1 MSVFVAN
8 GAQIKK
14 LKLKELT
21 LTGTPSNLAA
31 YLELGSTITG
41 GLHPDSLSYAKTL
54 FSVPIPDAGIAVTGI
69 FSLGAI
75 ISYDVGVSA
84 TFTSSATVKYGLS
97 ANIPNSAKIVADLV
111 TPSSSS
117 ATGFEGFQVTPVFDV
132 TTLSAG
138 VTLSAFSQPKLS
150 FGLDITGIAK
160 FDAGFAVKLPE
171 VTATLTGGFNSAG
184 LCAPGASKTGV
195 NITSSIGV
203 EVDFDLNADLL
214 GHKHDF
220 TKKLFGIN
228 HPLVD
233 KCIPVAIPGLGPPH
247 PVAAAPPAIA
257 PPSATVVP
265 TIAPTSVIT
274 AVPIPTTG
282 PVNGPV
288 PVANAPP
295 AISPPS
301 ATVVP
306 VAGTASVGTAV
317 PIPTTG
323 PKNGTAPVA
332 NAPPGVARSSGI
344 AMSTAGTASV
354 GTAVPI
360 QTTGPGNGT
369 APVFGRRV
377 RLA

>member
-1 MSVFVAN
+1 VAN
-8 GAQIKK
+8 GTQIKK

-21 LTGTPSNLAA
+21 LTGTPSGLAA
-31 YLELGSTITG
+31 QLELGSTITG
-41 GLHPDSLSYAKTL
+41 GLHPDTLSYSKTL
-54 FSVPIPDAGIAVTGI
+54 FSVPIPDAGIAVAGI

-84 TFTSSATVKYGLS
+84 AFSGSATVKYGLS
-97 ANIPNSAKIVADLV
+97 ASIPNNAKLVANLV

-150 FGLDITGIAK
+150 FGLEITGIAK
-160 FDAGFAVKLPE
+160 FDAAFAVKLPE

-195 NITSSIGV
+195 NVSSSIGV
-203 EVDFDLNADLL
+203 EVDFDLNADL
-214 GHKHDF
+214 GGFKHDF
-220 TKKLFGIN
+220 TQKLFGTT
-228 HPLVD
+228 HSLGA
-233 KCIPVAIPGLGPPH
+233 KCIPVSIPGLGLPH
-247 PVAAAPPAIA
+247 
-257 PPSATVVP
+257 
-265 TIAPTSVIT
+265 
-274 AVPIPTTG
+274 
-282 PVNGPV
+282 

-295 AISPPS
+295 AIALPS
-301 ATVVP
+301 GTVVP
-306 VAGTASVGTAV
+306 TVGTTSVGTAV
-317 PIPTTG
+317 PISTDG
-323 PKNGTAPVA
+323 PKSGSAPVA
-332 NAPPGVARSSGI
+332 NAPPGVALPSGT
-344 AMSTAGTASV
+344 AVQTAGTTSV

-369 APVFGRRV
+369 APVVGRRV